1 MKIWGVVVAIA
12 LTVVSLDG
20 CSQSAFCNS
29 IGSGPTPSSATHVY
43 LSKCGTNYTIA
54 RGPYDGHKQ
63 STPFAGYNGLVEFEL
78 HVHDNSEGSLAFLLV
93 GQRSARGQWRT
104 LGRPGTGP

>member
-1 MKIWGVVVAIA
+1 MRIWGVVVAVA
-12 LTVVSLDG
+12 LTAVSLDG
-20 CSQSAFCNS
+20 CSQSEFCDS

-43 LSKCGTNYTIA
+43 LSKCGTDYTIA

-63 STPFAGYNGLVEFEL
+63 STPFVRYNGLAEFTL
-78 HVHDNSEGSLAFLLV
+78 HVQGSSEGSVAFLLV
-93 GQRSARGQWRT
+93 GQRIPRGTWRT